1 MMDPGKNLRFVE
13 GQENSTLN
21 LNGQENCNL
30 NGQRNSEGSCEL
42 VEEEIDVIAAQK
54 NRERFAIK
62 KTYSV
67 EVILKGGFVQAFR
80 P

>member
-13 GQENSTLN
+13 GQEKSTV
-21 LNGQENCNL
+21 NGQENCNL

>member
-1 MMDPGKNLRFVE
+1 MMDPGKNFRFVE
-13 GQENSTLN
+13 GQEKSTE
-21 LNGQENCNL
+21 NGQENCNL

-67 EVILKGGFVQAFR
+67 EVILKGGFVQTFR